1 MSKIII
7 MTASNPEVNKPNKFR
22 ILGKHPVKIT
32 GKTGYLAGVFLSF
45 FLFLQ
50 VFPCLTFQMSSNERL
65 LSVSFE
71 VFGRVQG

>member
-50 VFPCLTFQMSSNERL
+50 VFPCLTFQMGSNERL